1 MKEIRKESIV
11 KFLKNK
17 NNLLVIVLLGV
28 LLMVIAIPVDTA
40 GTGGKNT
47 SDSNNNNGYQT
58 KNTGTGYQINGA
70 TGYQTG
76 GNGTAGYT
84 TDGYGTAGYGETTG
98 SGTGYVW
105 EQEQYIKEMK
115 AKAESLL
122 SGVSGAGQ
130 VKVMITLRASSEQVV
145 EKDMP
150 VTRSQT
156 SEQDS
161 QGGSRMVS
169 EFATEDETVYRKG
182 NGYEEPYVVK
192 TLSPS
197 VEGVVVV
204 AEGAGNGEVSK
215 NLSEAVQI
223 LFGVEAHRVKVLKA
237 G

>member
-17 NNLLVIVLLGV
+17 NNLLIIVLLGV

-40 GTGGKNT
+40 GTGGKSASGRNDN
-47 SDSNNNNGYQT
+47 SSYQT
-58 KNTGTGYQINGA
+58 KSTGTGYQA
-70 TGYQTG
+70 G
-76 GNGTAGYT
+76 GTAAYTAAGDGTAGY
-84 TDGYGTAGYGETTG
+84 DETA
-98 SGTGYVW
+98 GTGYMW
-105 EQEQYIKEMK
+105 EQEQYIKEME

-122 SGVSGAGQ
+122 SGVNGAGQ

-169 EFATEDETVYRKG
+169 EFATEDATVYRKG

>member
-17 NNLLVIVLLGV
+17 NNLLIIVLLGV

-40 GTGGKNT
+40 GTGGKST
-47 SDSNNNNGYQT
+47 SGNNNGGYQT
-58 KNTGTGYQINGA
+58 KNTGIN
-70 TGYQTG
+70 
-76 GNGTAGYT
+76 
-84 TDGYGTAGYGETTG
+84 DGETTG
-98 SGTGYVW
+98 SGTGGSTGTGYVW
-105 EQEQYIKEMK
+105 EQEQYIKEME

-169 EFATEDETVYRKG
+169 EFATEDATVYRKG

>member
-1 MKEIRKESIV
+1 MKEIHKESIV

-17 NNLLVIVLLGV
+17 NNLLIIVLLGV

-40 GTGGKNT
+40 GTGGK
-47 SDSNNNNGYQT
+47 SASGINNNRSYQT
-58 KNTGTGYQINGA
+58 KNTGTGYQA
-70 TGYQTG
+70 G
-76 GNGTAGYT
+76 GTAAYTAAGDGTAGY
-84 TDGYGTAGYGETTG
+84 DETA
-98 SGTGYVW
+98 GTGYMW
-105 EQEQYIKEMK
+105 EQEQYIRKME

-122 SGVSGAGQ
+122 SGVNGAGQ

-169 EFATEDETVYRKG
+169 EFATEDATVYRKG

>member
-1 MKEIRKESIV
+1 MKEIRKESIM
-11 KFLKNK
+11 KFLNNK
-17 NNLLVIVLLGV
+17 NNLLIIVLLGV
-28 LLMVIAIPVDTA
+28 LFMVIAIPVDTA
-40 GTGGKNT
+40 GTGGKST
-47 SDSNNNNGYQT
+47 SGNNNNSSYQT
-58 KNTGTGYQINGA
+58 KNTGTGYQA
-70 TGYQTG
+70 G
-76 GNGTAGYT
+76 GTAAYTAAGDGTAGY
-84 TDGYGTAGYGETTG
+84 DETA
-98 SGTGYVW
+98 GTGYMW
-105 EQEQYIKEMK
+105 EQEQYIRKME

-122 SGVSGAGQ
+122 SGVNGAGQ

-169 EFATEDETVYRKG
+169 EFATEDATVYRKG

>member
-40 GTGGKNT
+40 GTGGKST
-47 SDSNNNNGYQT
+47 SGNNNNNSYQT
-58 KNTGTGYQINGA
+58 KNTGIN
-70 TGYQTG
+70 
-76 GNGTAGYT
+76 
-84 TDGYGTAGYGETTG
+84 DGETTTSGTGG
-98 SGTGYVW
+98 STGTGYVW
-105 EQEQYIKEMK
+105 EQEQYIKEME

-169 EFATEDETVYRKG
+169 EFATEDATVYRKG

>member
-17 NNLLVIVLLGV
+17 NNLLIIVLLGV
-28 LLMVIAIPVDTA
+28 LFMVIAIPVDTA
-40 GTGGKNT
+40 GTGGK
-47 SDSNNNNGYQT
+47 SASGSNNNSSYQT
-58 KNTGTGYQINGA
+58 KNTGTGYQ
-70 TGYQTG
+70 TG
-76 GNGTAGYT
+76 GAAAYTAAGDGTAGY
-84 TDGYGTAGYGETTG
+84 DETA
-98 SGTGYVW
+98 GTGYVW
-105 EQEQYIKEMK
+105 EQEQYIKEME

-122 SGVSGAGQ
+122 SGVNGAGQ

-169 EFATEDETVYRKG
+169 EFATEDATVYRKG

>member
-1 MKEIRKESIV
+1 MKEIRKDSIV
-11 KFLKNK
+11 KFLNNK
-17 NNLLVIVLLGV
+17 NNLLIIVLLGV
-28 LLMVIAIPVDTA
+28 LFMVIAIPVDTA
-40 GTGGKNT
+40 GTGGKST
-47 SDSNNNNGYQT
+47 SGNNNNSSYQT
-58 KNTGTGYQINGA
+58 KNTGTGYQSG
-70 TGYQTG
+70 
-76 GNGTAGYT
+76 GTAGY
-84 TDGYGTAGYGETTG
+84 TAGYGETTG
-98 SGTGYVW
+98 SGTGGSTGMGYVW
-105 EQEQYIKEMK
+105 EQEQYIKEME

-169 EFATEDETVYRKG
+169 EFATEDATVYRKG

>member
-17 NNLLVIVLLGV
+17 NNLLIIVLLGV
-28 LLMVIAIPVDTA
+28 LFMVIAIPVDTA
-40 GTGGKNT
+40 GTGGKST
-47 SDSNNNNGYQT
+47 SGRNDNSSYQT
-58 KNTGTGYQINGA
+58 KNTGTGYQA
-70 TGYQTG
+70 G
-76 GNGTAGYT
+76 GTAAYTAAGDGTAGY
-84 TDGYGTAGYGETTG
+84 DETA
-98 SGTGYVW
+98 GTGYVW
-105 EQEQYIKEMK
+105 EQEQYIKEME

-122 SGVSGAGQ
+122 SGVNGAGQ

-169 EFATEDETVYRKG
+169 EFATEDATVYRKG

-204 AEGAGNGEVSK
+204 AQGAGNGEVSK

>member
-1 MKEIRKESIV
+1 MKEIRKDSIV
-11 KFLKNK
+11 KFLNNK
-17 NNLLVIVLLGV
+17 NNLLIIVLLGV
-28 LLMVIAIPVDTA
+28 LFMVIAIPVDTA
-40 GTGGKNT
+40 GTGGKST
-47 SDSNNNNGYQT
+47 SGYNNNSSYQT
-58 KNTGTGYQINGA
+58 ENTGTGYQAG
-70 TGYQTG
+70 
-76 GNGTAGYT
+76 GTAGY
-84 TDGYGTAGYGETTG
+84 TAGYGETNGSGTG
-98 SGTGYVW
+98 GSTGTGYVW
-105 EQEQYIKEMK
+105 EQEQYIKEME
-115 AKAESLL
+115 ATAESLL

-169 EFATEDETVYRKG
+169 EFATEDATVYRKG

>member
-1 MKEIRKESIV
+1 
-11 KFLKNK
+11 
-17 NNLLVIVLLGV
+17 
-28 LLMVIAIPVDTA
+28 MVIAIPVDTA
-40 GTGGKNT
+40 GTGGKSASGRNDN
-47 SDSNNNNGYQT
+47 SSYQT
-58 KNTGTGYQINGA
+58 KNTGTGYQA
-70 TGYQTG
+70 G
-76 GNGTAGYT
+76 GTAAYTAAGDGTAGY
-84 TDGYGTAGYGETTG
+84 DGTA
-98 SGTGYVW
+98 GTGYVW
-105 EQEQYIKEMK
+105 EQEQYIKKME

-122 SGVSGAGQ
+122 SGVNGAGQ

-169 EFATEDETVYRKG
+169 EFTTEDATVYRKG

>member
-17 NNLLVIVLLGV
+17 NNLLIIVLLGV

-40 GTGGKNT
+40 GTGGKST
-47 SDSNNNNGYQT
+47 SGRNDNSSYQT
-58 KNTGTGYQINGA
+58 KNTGTGYQE
-70 TGYQTG
+70 G
-76 GNGTAGYT
+76 GTAAYTAAGDGTAGY
-84 TDGYGTAGYGETTG
+84 DETA
-98 SGTGYVW
+98 GTGYVW
-105 EQEQYIKEMK
+105 EQELYIKEME

-122 SGVSGAGQ
+122 SGVNGAGQ

-169 EFATEDETVYRKG
+169 EFATEDATVYRKG

>member
-17 NNLLVIVLLGV
+17 NNLLIIVLLGV

-40 GTGGKNT
+40 GTGGKSASGRNDNI
-47 SDSNNNNGYQT
+47 SYQT
-58 KNTGTGYQINGA
+58 KSTGTGYQA
-70 TGYQTG
+70 G
-76 GNGTAGYT
+76 GTAAYTAAGDGTAGY
-84 TDGYGTAGYGETTG
+84 DETA
-98 SGTGYVW
+98 GTGYVW
-105 EQEQYIKEMK
+105 EQEQYIKEME

-122 SGVSGAGQ
+122 SGVNGAGQ

-169 EFATEDETVYRKG
+169 EFATEDATVYRKG
-182 NGYEEPYVVK
+182 NGYEEPYVIK

>member
-17 NNLLVIVLLGV
+17 NNLLIIVLLGV
-28 LLMVIAIPVDTA
+28 LFMVIAIPVDTA
-40 GTGGKNT
+40 GTGGKST
-47 SDSNNNNGYQT
+47 SGRNNNSSYQT
-58 KNTGTGYQINGA
+58 ENTGTGYQAG
-70 TGYQTG
+70 
-76 GNGTAGYT
+76 GTAGY
-84 TDGYGTAGYGETTG
+84 TAGYGETTG
-98 SGTGYVW
+98 SGTGGSTGTGYVW
-105 EQEQYIKEMK
+105 EQEQYIKEME

-169 EFATEDETVYRKG
+169 EFATEDATVYRKG

>member
-1 MKEIRKESIV
+1 MKEIPKETMV

-17 NNLLVIVLLGV
+17 NNLLIIVCVGV

-40 GTGGKNT
+40 GTGGKSASGRNDN
-47 SDSNNNNGYQT
+47 SSYQT
-58 KNTGTGYQINGA
+58 KNTGTGYQA
-70 TGYQTG
+70 G
-76 GNGTAGYT
+76 GTAAYTAAGDGTAGY
-84 TDGYGTAGYGETTG
+84 DETA
-98 SGTGYVW
+98 GTGYVW
-105 EQEQYIKEMK
+105 EQEQYIKEME

-122 SGVSGAGQ
+122 SGVNGAGQ

-145 EKDMP
+145 EKNMP

-169 EFATEDETVYRKG
+169 EFATEDATVYRKG

>member
-47 SDSNNNNGYQT
+47 SDSNNNNSYQT

-98 SGTGYVW
+98 SGTDYVW
-105 EQEQYIKEMK
+105 EQEQYIKEME

-169 EFATEDETVYRKG
+169 EFATEDATVYRKG

>member
-1 MKEIRKESIV
+1 MKEIRKESMV

-17 NNLLVIVLLGV
+17 NNLLIIVLLGV

-40 GTGGKNT
+40 GTGGKST
-47 SDSNNNNGYQT
+47 SGNNNNSSYQT
-58 KNTGTGYQINGA
+58 KNTGMGYQAG
-70 TGYQTG
+70 
-76 GNGTAGYT
+76 GTAAY
-84 TDGYGTAGYGETTG
+84 TAGYGETTG
-98 SGTGYVW
+98 SGTGGSTGTGYVW
-105 EQEQYIKEMK
+105 EQEQYIKEME

-169 EFATEDETVYRKG
+169 EFATEDATVYRKG

>member
-1 MKEIRKESIV
+1 MKEIRKESIM
-11 KFLKNK
+11 KFLNNK
-17 NNLLVIVLLGV
+17 NNLLIIVLLGV
-28 LLMVIAIPVDTA
+28 LFMVIAIPVDTA
-40 GTGGKNT
+40 GTGGK
-47 SDSNNNNGYQT
+47 SASRRNNNSSYQT
-58 KNTGTGYQINGA
+58 KNTGTGYQA
-70 TGYQTG
+70 G
-76 GNGTAGYT
+76 GTAAYTAAGDGTAGY
-84 TDGYGTAGYGETTG
+84 DETA
-98 SGTGYVW
+98 GTGYVW
-105 EQEQYIKEMK
+105 EQEQYIKEME

-122 SGVSGAGQ
+122 SRVNGAGQ

-169 EFATEDETVYRKG
+169 EFATEDATVYRKG

>member
-1 MKEIRKESIV
+1 MKEIRKESIM
-11 KFLKNK
+11 KFLNNK
-17 NNLLVIVLLGV
+17 NNLLIIVLLGV
-28 LLMVIAIPVDTA
+28 LFMVIAIPVDTA
-40 GTGGKNT
+40 GTGGKST
-47 SDSNNNNGYQT
+47 SGRNNNSSYQT
-58 KNTGTGYQINGA
+58 KNTGTGYQA
-70 TGYQTG
+70 G
-76 GNGTAGYT
+76 GTAAYTAAGDGTAGY
-84 TDGYGTAGYGETTG
+84 DETA
-98 SGTGYVW
+98 GTGYVW
-105 EQEQYIKEMK
+105 EQEQYIKEME

-122 SGVSGAGQ
+122 SGVNGAGQ

-169 EFATEDETVYRKG
+169 EFATEDATVYRKG

-204 AEGAGNGEVSK
+204 AQGAGNGEVSK

>member
-11 KFLKNK
+11 KVLKNK
-17 NNLLVIVLLGV
+17 NNLLIIVLLGV
-28 LLMVIAIPVDTA
+28 LFMVIAIPVDTA
-40 GTGGKNT
+40 GTGGKSASGRNDN
-47 SDSNNNNGYQT
+47 SSYQT
-58 KNTGTGYQINGA
+58 KNTGTGYQA
-70 TGYQTG
+70 G
-76 GNGTAGYT
+76 GTAAYTAAGDGTAGY
-84 TDGYGTAGYGETTG
+84 DETA
-98 SGTGYVW
+98 GTGYVW
-105 EQEQYIKEMK
+105 EQEQYIKEME

-122 SGVSGAGQ
+122 SGVNGAGQ

-169 EFATEDETVYRKG
+169 EFATEDATVYRKG

>member
-40 GTGGKNT
+40 EGGGKST
-47 SDSNNNNGYQT
+47 LDNNDNGSYQT
-58 KNTGTGYQINGA
+58 KNTGIN
-70 TGYQTG
+70 
-76 GNGTAGYT
+76 
-84 TDGYGTAGYGETTG
+84 DGETTG
-98 SGTGYVW
+98 SGTGGSTGTGYVW
-105 EQEQYIKEMK
+105 EQEQYIKEME

-169 EFATEDETVYRKG
+169 EFATEDATVYRKG

-204 AEGAGNGEVSK
+204 AQGAGNGEVSR

>member
-17 NNLLVIVLLGV
+17 NNLLIIVLLGV

-40 GTGGKNT
+40 GTGGK
-47 SDSNNNNGYQT
+47 SASGSNNNRSYQT
-58 KNTGTGYQINGA
+58 KNTGTGYQAG
-70 TGYQTG
+70 
-76 GNGTAGYT
+76 GTAAYT
-84 TDGYGTAGYGETTG
+84 AAGDGTARYDETA
-98 SGTGYVW
+98 GTGYMW
-105 EQEQYIKEMK
+105 EQEQYIKEME

-122 SGVSGAGQ
+122 SGVNGAGQ

-169 EFATEDETVYRKG
+169 EFATEDATVYRKG

>member
-1 MKEIRKESIV
+1 MKEIRKESMV

-17 NNLLVIVLLGV
+17 NNLLIIVLLGV

-40 GTGGKNT
+40 GTGGKSASGRNDN
-47 SDSNNNNGYQT
+47 SSYQT
-58 KNTGTGYQINGA
+58 KNTGTGYQA
-70 TGYQTG
+70 G
-76 GNGTAGYT
+76 GTAAYTAAGDGTAGY
-84 TDGYGTAGYGETTG
+84 DETA
-98 SGTGYVW
+98 GTGYVW
-105 EQEQYIKEMK
+105 EQEQYIKEME

-122 SGVSGAGQ
+122 SGVNGAGQ

-150 VTRSQT
+150 GTRSQT

-169 EFATEDETVYRKG
+169 EFATEDATVYRKG

>member
-17 NNLLVIVLLGV
+17 NNLLIIVLLGV

-40 GTGGKNT
+40 GTGGKST
-47 SDSNNNNGYQT
+47 SGNNNGGYQT
-58 KNTGTGYQINGA
+58 KNTGIN
-70 TGYQTG
+70 
-76 GNGTAGYT
+76 
-84 TDGYGTAGYGETTG
+84 DGETTG
-98 SGTGYVW
+98 SGTGGSTGTGYVW
-105 EQEQYIKEMK
+105 EQEQYIKEME

-169 EFATEDETVYRKG
+169 EFATEDATVYRKG

-204 AEGAGNGEVSK
+204 AEGAGNGDVSR

>member
-17 NNLLVIVLLGV
+17 NNLLIIVLLGV

-40 GTGGKNT
+40 GTGGKSASGRNDN
-47 SDSNNNNGYQT
+47 SSYQT
-58 KNTGTGYQINGA
+58 KNTGTGYQA
-70 TGYQTG
+70 G
-76 GNGTAGYT
+76 GTAAYTAAGDGTAGY
-84 TDGYGTAGYGETTG
+84 DETA
-98 SGTGYVW
+98 GTGYVW
-105 EQEQYIKEMK
+105 EQEQYIKEME

-122 SGVSGAGQ
+122 SGVNGAGQ

-169 EFATEDETVYRKG
+169 EFATEDATVYRKG
-182 NGYEEPYVVK
+182 NGYEEPYVV
-192 TLSPS
+192 
-197 VEGVVVV
+197 
-204 AEGAGNGEVSK
+204 
-215 NLSEAVQI
+215 
-223 LFGVEAHRVKVLKA
+223 
-237 G
+237 

>member
-1 MKEIRKESIV
+1 MKEIRKESIM
-11 KFLKNK
+11 KFLNNK
-17 NNLLVIVLLGV
+17 NNLLIIVLLGV
-28 LLMVIAIPVDTA
+28 LFMVIAIPVDTA
-40 GTGGKNT
+40 GTGGKST
-47 SDSNNNNGYQT
+47 SGRNDNSSYQT
-58 KNTGTGYQINGA
+58 KNIGTGYQA
-70 TGYQTG
+70 G
-76 GNGTAGYT
+76 GTAAYTAAGDGTAGY
-84 TDGYGTAGYGETTG
+84 DETA
-98 SGTGYVW
+98 GTGYVW
-105 EQEQYIKEMK
+105 EQEQYIKEME

-122 SGVSGAGQ
+122 SGVNGAGQ

-169 EFATEDETVYRKG
+169 EFATEDATVYRKG

>member
-1 MKEIRKESIV
+1 MKEIRKESMV

-17 NNLLVIVLLGV
+17 NNLLIIVLLGV

-40 GTGGKNT
+40 GTGGKSASGRNDN
-47 SDSNNNNGYQT
+47 SSYQT
-58 KNTGTGYQINGA
+58 KNTGTGYQA
-70 TGYQTG
+70 G
-76 GNGTAGYT
+76 GTAAYTAAGDGTAGY
-84 TDGYGTAGYGETTG
+84 DETA
-98 SGTGYVW
+98 GTGYVW
-105 EQEQYIKEMK
+105 EQEQYIKEME

-122 SGVSGAGQ
+122 SGVNGAGQ

-145 EKDMP
+145 EKNMP
-150 VTRSQT
+150 MTRSQT

-169 EFATEDETVYRKG
+169 EFATEDATVYRKG

>member
-17 NNLLVIVLLGV
+17 NNLLIIVLLGV

-40 GTGGKNT
+40 GTGGKST
-47 SDSNNNNGYQT
+47 SGNNNGGYQT
-58 KNTGTGYQINGA
+58 KNTGIN
-70 TGYQTG
+70 
-76 GNGTAGYT
+76 
-84 TDGYGTAGYGETTG
+84 DGETTG
-98 SGTGYVW
+98 SGTGGSTGTGYVW
-105 EQEQYIKEMK
+105 EQEQYIKEME

-169 EFATEDETVYRKG
+169 EFATEDATVYRRE

-204 AEGAGNGEVSK
+204 AEGAGNGEVSR

>member
-1 MKEIRKESIV
+1 MKEIRKESIM
-11 KFLKNK
+11 KFLNNK
-17 NNLLVIVLLGV
+17 NNLLIIVLLGV
-28 LLMVIAIPVDTA
+28 LFMVIAIPVDTV
-40 GTGGKNT
+40 GTGGKSASGRNDN
-47 SDSNNNNGYQT
+47 SSYQT
-58 KNTGTGYQINGA
+58 KNTGTGYQA
-70 TGYQTG
+70 G
-76 GNGTAGYT
+76 GTAAYTAAGDGTAGY
-84 TDGYGTAGYGETTG
+84 DETA
-98 SGTGYVW
+98 GTGYVW
-105 EQEQYIKEMK
+105 EQEQYIKEME

-122 SGVSGAGQ
+122 SGVNGAGQ

-169 EFATEDETVYRKG
+169 EFATEDATVYRKG

>member
-1 MKEIRKESIV
+1 MKEIRKESIM

-17 NNLLVIVLLGV
+17 NNLLIIVLLGV
-28 LLMVIAIPVDTA
+28 LFMVIAIPVDTA
-40 GTGGKNT
+40 GTGGKST
-47 SDSNNNNGYQT
+47 SGRNDNSSYQT
-58 KNTGTGYQINGA
+58 KNTGTGYQA
-70 TGYQTG
+70 G
-76 GNGTAGYT
+76 GTAAYTAAGDGTAGY
-84 TDGYGTAGYGETTG
+84 DETA
-98 SGTGYVW
+98 GTGYVW
-105 EQEQYIKEMK
+105 EQEQYIKEME

-122 SGVSGAGQ
+122 SGVNGAGQ

-169 EFATEDETVYRKG
+169 EFATEDATVYRKG

-204 AEGAGNGEVSK
+204 AQGAGNGEVSK

>member
-1 MKEIRKESIV
+1 MKEIRKESIM

-17 NNLLVIVLLGV
+17 NNLLIIVLLGV
-28 LLMVIAIPVDTA
+28 LFMVIAIPVDTA
-40 GTGGKNT
+40 GTGGKST
-47 SDSNNNNGYQT
+47 SGRNDNSSYQT
-58 KNTGTGYQINGA
+58 KNTGTGYQA
-70 TGYQTG
+70 G
-76 GNGTAGYT
+76 GTAAYTAAGDGTAGY
-84 TDGYGTAGYGETTG
+84 DETAGM
-98 SGTGYVW
+98 GYVW
-105 EQEQYIKEMK
+105 EQEQYIKEME

-122 SGVSGAGQ
+122 SGVNGAGQ

-169 EFATEDETVYRKG
+169 EFATEDATVYRKG

>member
-1 MKEIRKESIV
+1 MKEIRKESIM
-11 KFLKNK
+11 KFLNNK
-17 NNLLVIVLLGV
+17 NNLLIIVLLGV
-28 LLMVIAIPVDTA
+28 LFMVIAIPVDTA
-40 GTGGKNT
+40 GTGGK
-47 SDSNNNNGYQT
+47 SASGSNNNSGYQT
-58 KNTGTGYQINGA
+58 KNTGTGYQA
-70 TGYQTG
+70 G
-76 GNGTAGYT
+76 GTAAYTAAGDGTAGY
-84 TDGYGTAGYGETTG
+84 DETA
-98 SGTGYVW
+98 GTGYVW
-105 EQEQYIKEMK
+105 EQEQYIKEME

-122 SGVSGAGQ
+122 SGVNGAGQ

-169 EFATEDETVYRKG
+169 EFAMEDATVYRKG

>member
-1 MKEIRKESIV
+1 MKEIRKESIM
-11 KFLKNK
+11 KFLNNK
-17 NNLLVIVLLGV
+17 NNLLIIVLLGV
-28 LLMVIAIPVDTA
+28 LFMVIAIPVDTA
-40 GTGGKNT
+40 GTGGKST
-47 SDSNNNNGYQT
+47 SGNNNNSSYQT
-58 KNTGTGYQINGA
+58 ENTGTGYQAG
-70 TGYQTG
+70 
-76 GNGTAGYT
+76 GTAGY
-84 TDGYGTAGYGETTG
+84 TAGYGETNGSGTG
-98 SGTGYVW
+98 GSTGTGYVW
-105 EQEQYIKEMK
+105 EQEQYIKEME

-122 SGVSGAGQ
+122 SGVNGAGQ

-169 EFATEDETVYRKG
+169 EFATEDATVYRKG

>member
-1 MKEIRKESIV
+1 MKEIRKDSIV
-11 KFLKNK
+11 KFLNNK
-17 NNLLVIVLLGV
+17 NNLLIIVLLGV
-28 LLMVIAIPVDTA
+28 LFMVIAIPVDTA
-40 GTGGKNT
+40 GTGGKST
-47 SDSNNNNGYQT
+47 SGRNNNSSYQT
-58 KNTGTGYQINGA
+58 ENTGTGYQAG
-70 TGYQTG
+70 
-76 GNGTAGYT
+76 GTAGY
-84 TDGYGTAGYGETTG
+84 TAGYGETTTSGTGG
-98 SGTGYVW
+98 STGTGYVW
-105 EQEQYIKEMK
+105 EQEQYIKEME

-169 EFATEDETVYRKG
+169 EFATEDATVYRKG

>member
-17 NNLLVIVLLGV
+17 NNLLIIVLLGV

-40 GTGGKNT
+40 GTGGK
-47 SDSNNNNGYQT
+47 SASGGNNNSSYQT
-58 KNTGTGYQINGA
+58 KNTGTGYQAG
-70 TGYQTG
+70 
-76 GNGTAGYT
+76 GTAAYT
-84 TDGYGTAGYGETTG
+84 AAGDGTAEYDETA
-98 SGTGYVW
+98 GTGYVW
-105 EQEQYIKEMK
+105 EQEQYIKEME

-122 SGVSGAGQ
+122 SEVNGAGQ

-150 VTRSQT
+150 VTRFQT

-169 EFATEDETVYRKG
+169 EFATEDATVYRKG

>member
-11 KFLKNK
+11 KLLKNK
-17 NNLLVIVLLGV
+17 NNLLIIVLLGV

-40 GTGGKNT
+40 GTGGKSASGRNDNI
-47 SDSNNNNGYQT
+47 SYQT
-58 KNTGTGYQINGA
+58 KSTGTGYQA
-70 TGYQTG
+70 G
-76 GNGTAGYT
+76 GTAAYTAAGDGTAGY
-84 TDGYGTAGYGETTG
+84 DETA
-98 SGTGYVW
+98 GTGYVW
-105 EQEQYIKEMK
+105 EQEQYIKEME

-122 SGVSGAGQ
+122 SGVNGAGQ

-169 EFATEDETVYRKG
+169 EFATEDATVYRKG

>member
-1 MKEIRKESIV
+1 MKEIHKESIV

-17 NNLLVIVLLGV
+17 NNLLIIVLLGV

-40 GTGGKNT
+40 GTGGK
-47 SDSNNNNGYQT
+47 SASGCNNNRSYQT
-58 KNTGTGYQINGA
+58 KNTGTGYQA
-70 TGYQTG
+70 G
-76 GNGTAGYT
+76 GTAAYTAAGDGTAGY
-84 TDGYGTAGYGETTG
+84 DETA
-98 SGTGYVW
+98 GTGYMW
-105 EQEQYIKEMK
+105 EQEQYIKEME

-122 SGVSGAGQ
+122 SGVNGAGQ

-169 EFATEDETVYRKG
+169 EFATEDATVYRKG

-204 AEGAGNGEVSK
+204 AEGAGNGEVNK

>member
-1 MKEIRKESIV
+1 MKEIHKESIV

-17 NNLLVIVLLGV
+17 NNLLIIVLLGV

-40 GTGGKNT
+40 GTGGK
-47 SDSNNNNGYQT
+47 SASGCNNNRSYQT
-58 KNTGTGYQINGA
+58 KNTGTGYQA
-70 TGYQTG
+70 G
-76 GNGTAGYT
+76 GTAAYTAAGDGTAGY
-84 TDGYGTAGYGETTG
+84 DETA
-98 SGTGYVW
+98 GTGYMW
-105 EQEQYIKEMK
+105 EQEQYIKEME

-122 SGVSGAGQ
+122 SGVNGAGR

-169 EFATEDETVYRKG
+169 EFATEDATVYRKG

-204 AEGAGNGEVSK
+204 AEGAGNGEVNK

>member
-40 GTGGKNT
+40 GTGGKST
-47 SDSNNNNGYQT
+47 SGRNNNSSYRT

-70 TGYQTG
+70 TGY
-76 GNGTAGYT
+76 TAEG
-84 TDGYGTAGYGETTG
+84 DDTAGYGEITG
-98 SGTGYVW
+98 SGTGGSTGTGYVW
-105 EQEQYIKEMK
+105 EQEQYIKEME

-169 EFATEDETVYRKG
+169 EFATEDATVYRKG